1 MDQLTYAKLYATQKH
16 GNQMYGVL
24 HYTHHLADV
33 ESVLKKA
40 SPIPLKAFPSNC
52 LLIDKQSKIISRYS
66 EKEFSILEINDGNC
80 LHSDDLF
87 FIKALDHSQE
97 YVKYIYQGDADLY
110 YIRDRDENLSAT
122 DMFVAAWLHDV
133 IEDTDTK
140 YRDVEELFGHNVAQ
154 LVDAVTSVE
163 GPNRKLRNAATYP
176 KIRNAGIWA
185 VRLKLADRIAN
196 VSNGG
201 GSVKMY
207 RDEYKDFRHAL
218 YTAGENEDLWFRL
231 DNLINGCE

>member
-16 GNQMYGVL
+16 GDQMYGVL

-33 ESVLKKA
+33 ERILSTHGAV
-40 SPIPLKAFPSNC
+40 PMKAFPSDWM
-52 LLIDKQSKIISRYS
+52 LIDKQSKIISRYS
-66 EKEFSILEINDGNC
+66 EKEFSIIEIKNGDRF
-80 LHSDDLF
+80 HSDDMF
-87 FIKALDHSQE
+87 FIKVLDHSQE
-97 YVKYIYQGDADLY
+97 CTKNIYQEDTDLY
-110 YIRDRDENLSAT
+110 YIRDRDDNLSAM

-207 RDEYKDFRHAL
+207 KDEYKDFRHAL
-218 YTAGENEDLWFRL
+218 YTAGENEDLWFTL
-231 DNLINGCE
+231 DCLING

>member
-16 GNQMYGVL
+16 GDQMYGVL

-33 ESVLKKA
+33 ERILSTHGAV
-40 SPIPLKAFPSNC
+40 PTKAFPSDWM
-52 LLIDKQSKIISRYS
+52 LIDKQSKIISRYS
-66 EKEFSILEINDGNC
+66 EKEFSIIEIKNSDC
-80 LHSDDLF
+80 FHSDDMF
-87 FIKALDHSQE
+87 FSQE
-97 YVKYIYQGDADLY
+97 CTNTDLY
-110 YIRDRDENLSAT
+110 YIRDRDDNLSAM

-163 GPNRKLRNAATYP
+163 GPNRKLRNAATYQ

-207 RDEYKDFRHAL
+207 KDEYKDFRHAL
-218 YTAGENEDLWFRL
+218 YTAGENEDLWFTL
-231 DNLINGCE
+231 DCLING